1 MYRPPKHLDHPIAE
15 KGILESPVV
24 IGTWSWLDEN
34 VDVDVEPKAVKRD
47 AGMLTEKADAVGT
60 GSLGDEGKTET
71 AVIAEVGEAETETDG
86 AASKGGEGA
95 KQAPVYSNL
104 DLKTRVLAS
113 TSMNWWE
120 GCFDSQKLDRPN
132 YGLTDCV
139 RRN

>member
-1 MYRPPKHLDHPIAE
+1 MYRLPKHWDHPIAE

-24 IGTWSWLDEN
+24 LGTWSWLDEK
-34 VDVDVEPKAVKRD
+34 VDVDVEPKAVKRG

-60 GSLGDEGKTET
+60 SASGDEAKTET
-71 AVIAEVGEAETETDG
+71 AVIAEVDEAETETDG

-95 KQAPVYSNL
+95 KQAPVDSNSE
-104 DLKTRVLAS
+104 LKTRVLAS

-120 GCFDSQKLDRPN
+120 GCFDPQKVDRPN

-139 RRN
+139 RRS